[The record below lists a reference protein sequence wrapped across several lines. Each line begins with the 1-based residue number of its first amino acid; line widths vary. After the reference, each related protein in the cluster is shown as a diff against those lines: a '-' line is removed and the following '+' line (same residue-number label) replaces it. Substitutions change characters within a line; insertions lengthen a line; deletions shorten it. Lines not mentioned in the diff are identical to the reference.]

1 MEVLIWIFLLIAGMW
16 VFQLYLTVKQSQRF
30 QDSVKAIRTEG
41 TTTAIGLGGFRYRG
55 GRAFVALAQKDGVVT
70 GVRVLTGFSV
80 LSNPKPFSVLE
91 GRLVRDL
98 LKLESMPGIKKKIAL
113 AAVNAAETLSQK

>member
-41 TTTAIGLGGFRYRG
+41 TTTAIGLGGFRYKG

-70 GVRVLTGFSV
+70 GVRVLTGLSV
-80 LSNPKPFSVLE
+80 LSNPKPFPSLE
-91 GRLVRDL
+91 GRLVKDL
-98 LKLESMPGIKKKIAL
+98 LKLENMPGIKKKIAL
-113 AAVNAAETLSQK
+113 ATVNAAETLSQK